1 LHRRWEKE
9 VVFGNGLD
17 IVNPPVATSTMNL
30 VWFGQHGYQ
39 LPRIDY
45 KTENI
50 ILFQNSRLLAE
61 ALRPKM
67 DVFEVD
73 IHRCIGKEE

>member
-1 LHRRWEKE
+1 
-9 VVFGNGLD
+9 
-17 IVNPPVATSTMNL
+17 MNL

-73 IHRCIGKEE
+73 IHRCIAKEE